1 MTDPDKNQTA
11 DVNTANANGVEPAV
25 PERRV
30 PAASRAAG
38 RRSNRWSRRIRLSF
52 LGVLK
57 AELLKLASLNS
68 TWILLG
74 LASALMVGM
83 AALSAWTTTF
93 MASIDIATGKTLDH
107 PKPLAAADLWAVL
120 ASSGS
125 TAALVIGIFGV
136 MAITSEYT
144 TSAIQSS
151 LTANPRRGMFY
162 AGKSIAVALYALA
175 SGIVGILLASG
186 TLLLFARGYD
196 VTPLKDDQWRIIPI
210 TVVGFP
216 LVIVLIALMSLGLGA
231 LTRSTVGGV
240 SVVVVLFMVLSSVLA
255 IVSMAVSRV
264 SWLGTLAYLTPDMA
278 MNNFL
283 GGSIR
288 SDAVSSVST
297 LQDYWIPEWWQSG
310 LILLVWVSVAWIGG
324 LVVTQR
330 ADVK

>member
-1 MTDPDKNQTA
+1 MSNVTMTGASATNSTGQRP
-11 DVNTANANGVEPAV
+11 VS
-25 PERRV
+25 RR
-30 PAASRAAG
+30 A
-38 RRSNRWSRRIRLSF
+38 NRWNRRIRLTFAGS
-52 LGVLK
+52 LK
-57 AELLKLASLNS
+57 AELLKLKSLKS

-74 LASALMVGM
+74 LAAALMVGM

-93 MASIDIATGKTLDH
+93 MATVDLTTGKTLDH
-107 PKPLAAADLWAVL
+107 PKPLAAVDLWAVL

-162 AGKSIAVALYALA
+162 LSKSIAVALYALA

-186 TLLLFARGYD
+186 VLWLFVEGHD
-196 VTPLKDDQWRIIPI
+196 VTPLTDDQWRIIPI

-216 LVIVLIALMSLGLGA
+216 MTIMCIALMALGLGA
-231 LTRSTVGGV
+231 LTRSTVGGI
-240 SVVVVLFMVLSSVLA
+240 SAVVVLLMVLSSVLA
-255 IVSMAVSRV
+255 IVSLAVSQV

-283 GGSIR
+283 GASIR
-288 SDAVSSVST
+288 SDAVSSVTSQ
-297 LQDYWIPEWWQSG
+297 QDYWIPEWWQSV
-310 LILLVWVSVAWIGG
+310 LILLAWVSAAWVGG
-324 LVVTQR
+324 LLVTKK

>member
-1 MTDPDKNQTA
+1 MMNGPEMDALNPDGEKTA
-11 DVNTANANGVEPAV
+11 MAGD
-25 PERRV
+25 RV
-30 PAASRAAG
+30 PASSRETG
-38 RRSNRWSRRIRLSF
+38 RRANRWSRRIRLSF

-57 AELLKLASLNS
+57 AELLKLKSLNS

-83 AALSAWTTTF
+83 AALSAWTITF
-93 MASIDIATGKTLDH
+93 MATIDITTGKTLDH

-162 AGKSIAVALYALA
+162 VGKSLAVALYALA

-186 TLLLFARGYD
+186 MLLLFARGYD

-210 TVVGFP
+210 TVAGFP
-216 LVIVLIALMSLGLGA
+216 LIIMLIALMAVGLGA

-240 SVVVVLFMVLSSVLA
+240 STVVVLLMVLSSILA
-255 IVSMAVSRV
+255 IVSMAVSQV

-288 SDAVSSVST
+288 SDAVSSVSV

-310 LILLVWVSVAWIGG
+310 LILLAWVAAAWIGG
-324 LVVTQR
+324 LIVTQR

>member
-1 MTDPDKNQTA
+1 MMNGPEMDALNPDGEKTA
-11 DVNTANANGVEPAV
+11 MARD
-25 PERRV
+25 RV
-30 PAASRAAG
+30 PASSRETG
-38 RRSNRWSRRIRLSF
+38 RRANRWSRRIRLSF

-57 AELLKLASLNS
+57 AELLKLKSLNS

-83 AALSAWTTTF
+83 AALSAWTITF
-93 MASIDIATGKTLDH
+93 MATIDITTGKTLDH

-162 AGKSIAVALYALA
+162 VGKSLAVALYALA

-186 TLLLFARGYD
+186 MLLLFARGYD
-196 VTPLKDDQWRIIPI
+196 VTPLEGDQWRIIPI
-210 TVVGFP
+210 TVAGFP
-216 LVIVLIALMSLGLGA
+216 LIIMLIALMAVGLGA

-240 SVVVVLFMVLSSVLA
+240 STVVVLLMVLSSILA
-255 IVSMAVSRV
+255 IVSMAVSQV

-288 SDAVSSVST
+288 SDAVSSVSV

-310 LILLVWVSVAWIGG
+310 LILLAWVAVAWIGG